1 MNLVFSEYSEN
12 LSTPI
17 TYDVVKLL
25 IDVGDFRISNAL
37 TAEFLTAVSSGI
49 CNLRRI
55 NCGYSI
61 RTGRRPT
68 INSPVNPEIHRDE
81 WYVDYEGEK
90 FPS

>member
-1 MNLVFSEYSEN
+1 MNLVFSGYSEN

-25 IDVGDFRISNAL
+25 IYVGDFRISNAL

-61 RTGRRPT
+61 RTGHRPT